1 MVVENSVTP
10 LDKARRA
17 VEVRKQY
24 EAAETREERITLA
37 RLLESV
43 SKKATP
49 PEVATY

>member
-1 MVVENSVTP
+1 MTP

-24 EAAETREERITLA
+24 EAAETRDDRIRLA

-43 SKKATP
+43 SRKATP
-49 PEVATY
+49 LEVASY